1 MRFNLFITTLLTAC
15 LMPLTALAAPWGYS
29 GESGPAQWGEI
40 SKEYA
45 TCQTRIN
52 QSPIDI
58 QTAKTR
64 KLGLP
69 SLNMQYVDGPTRFQS
84 INHTLQATMSSYT
97 SNSIEVDGKIYYL
110 KQLDFHAP
118 SEHTFNGKTYPLE
131 LQLVHKNQ
139 HGDVTIVAVMFD
151 VGEPN
156 QAIQNLWESFPT
168 MEDNSMPIFSPVDI
182 NQLLPDDKTYWRYS
196 GSLTTPPCTEG
207 VSWTVLKTPVAL
219 SAEQLDKFHYI
230 VGPANNRPPQPV
242 NERKIIDSHSGDIEI
257 LY

>member
-1 MRFNLFITTLLTAC
+1 
-15 LMPLTALAAPWGYS
+15 MPLTTLATSWGYT
-29 GESGPAQWGEI
+29 GENGPAQWGEI
-40 SKEYA
+40 SKAYA
-45 TCQTRIN
+45 TCQTGIN

-58 QTAKTR
+58 QTATTN

-69 SLNMQYVDGPTRFQS
+69 ALSIQYVDGPTRFRS
-84 INHTLQATMSSYT
+84 INHTLQATMSRYT
-97 SNSIEVDGKIYYL
+97 ANYINIDDKIYYL

-118 SEHTFNGKTYPLE
+118 SEHTLNGRTYPLE

-139 HGDVTIVAVMFD
+139 HGDIAIVAVMFD
-151 VGEPN
+151 IDEPN

-168 MEDNSMPIFSPVDI
+168 MTDNSMPIFSPVNI
-182 NQLLPDDKTYWRYS
+182 NQLLPDDKTYCRYS

-207 VSWTVLKTPVAL
+207 VTWAVLKTPVAL

-230 VGPANNRPPQPV
+230 VGPANNRPLQPL
-242 NERKIIDSHSGDIEI
+242 NERKITDSYSGDTEI

>member
-1 MRFNLFITTLLTAC
+1 
-15 LMPLTALAAPWGYS
+15 MPLTTLATSWGYT
-29 GESGPAQWGEI
+29 GENGPAQWGEI
-40 SKEYA
+40 SKAYA
-45 TCQTRIN
+45 TCQTGIN

-58 QTAKTR
+58 QTATTN

-69 SLNMQYVDGPTRFQS
+69 ALSIQYVDGPTRFRS
-84 INHTLQATMSSYT
+84 INHTLQATISRYT
-97 SNSIEVDGKIYYL
+97 ANYINIDDKIYYL

-118 SEHTFNGKTYPLE
+118 SEHTLNGRTYPLE

-139 HGDVTIVAVMFD
+139 HGDIAIVAVMFD
-151 VGEPN
+151 IDEPN

-168 MEDNSMPIFSPVDI
+168 MTDNSMPIFSPVNI

-207 VSWTVLKTPVAL
+207 VTWAVLKTPVAL

-230 VGPANNRPPQPV
+230 VGPANNRPLQPL
-242 NERKIIDSHSGDIEI
+242 NERKITDSYSGDTEI

>member
-1 MRFNLFITTLLTAC
+1 
-15 LMPLTALAAPWGYS
+15 MPLTTLATSWGYT
-29 GESGPAQWGEI
+29 GENGPAQWGEI
-40 SKEYA
+40 SKAYA
-45 TCQTRIN
+45 TCQTGIN

-58 QTAKTR
+58 QTATTN

-69 SLNMQYVDGPTRFQS
+69 ALSIQYVDGPTRFRS
-84 INHTLQATMSSYT
+84 INHTLQATMSRYT
-97 SNSIEVDGKIYYL
+97 ANYINIDDKIYYL

-118 SEHTFNGKTYPLE
+118 SEHTLNGRTYPLE

-139 HGDVTIVAVMFD
+139 HGDIAIVAVMFD
-151 VGEPN
+151 IDEPN

-168 MEDNSMPIFSPVDI
+168 MTDNSMPIFSPVNI

-207 VSWTVLKTPVAL
+207 VTWAVLKTPVAL

-230 VGPANNRPPQPV
+230 VGPANNRPLQPL
-242 NERKIIDSHSGDIEI
+242 NERKITDSYSGDTEI

>member
-1 MRFNLFITTLLTAC
+1 
-15 LMPLTALAAPWGYS
+15 MPLTTLATSWGYT
-29 GESGPAQWGEI
+29 GENGPAHWGEI
-40 SKEYA
+40 SKAYA
-45 TCQTRIN
+45 TCQTGIN

-58 QTAKTR
+58 QTATTN

-69 SLNMQYVDGPTRFQS
+69 ALSIQYVDGPTRFRS
-84 INHTLQATMSSYT
+84 INHTLQATMSRYT
-97 SNSIEVDGKIYYL
+97 ANYINIDDKIYYL

-118 SEHTFNGKTYPLE
+118 SEHTLNGRTYPLE

-139 HGDVTIVAVMFD
+139 HGDIAIVAVMFD
-151 VGEPN
+151 IDEPN

-168 MEDNSMPIFSPVDI
+168 MTDNSMPIFSPVNI

-207 VSWTVLKTPVAL
+207 VTWAVLKTPVAL

-230 VGPANNRPPQPV
+230 VGPANNRPLQPL
-242 NERKIIDSHSGDIEI
+242 NERKITDSYSGDTEI

>member
-1 MRFNLFITTLLTAC
+1 
-15 LMPLTALAAPWGYS
+15 MPLTTLATSWGYT
-29 GESGPAQWGEI
+29 GENGPAQWGEI
-40 SKEYA
+40 SKAYA
-45 TCQTRIN
+45 TCQTGIN

-58 QTAKTR
+58 QTATTN

-69 SLNMQYVDGPTRFQS
+69 ALSIQYVDGPTRFRS
-84 INHTLQATMSSYT
+84 INHTLQATMRRYT
-97 SNSIEVDGKIYYL
+97 ANYINIDDKIYYL

-118 SEHTFNGKTYPLE
+118 SEHTLNGRTYPLE

-139 HGDVTIVAVMFD
+139 HGDIAIVAVMFD
-151 VGEPN
+151 IDEPN

-168 MEDNSMPIFSPVDI
+168 MTDNSMPIFSPVNI

-207 VSWTVLKTPVAL
+207 VTWAVLKTPVAL

-230 VGPANNRPPQPV
+230 VGPANNRPLQPL
-242 NERKIIDSHSGDIEI
+242 NERKITDSYSGDTEI

>member
-1 MRFNLFITTLLTAC
+1 
-15 LMPLTALAAPWGYS
+15 MPLTTLATSWGYT
-29 GESGPAQWGEI
+29 GENGPAQWGEI
-40 SKEYA
+40 SKAYA
-45 TCQTRIN
+45 TCQTGIN

-58 QTAKTR
+58 QTATTN

-69 SLNMQYVDGPTRFQS
+69 ALSIQYVDGPTRFRS
-84 INHTLQATMSSYT
+84 INHTLQATMSRYT
-97 SNSIEVDGKIYYL
+97 ANYINIDDKIYYL

-118 SEHTFNGKTYPLE
+118 SEHTLNGRTYPLE

-139 HGDVTIVAVMFD
+139 HGDIAIVAVMFD
-151 VGEPN
+151 IDEPN

-168 MEDNSMPIFSPVDI
+168 MTDNSMPIFSPVNI

-196 GSLTTPPCTEG
+196 GSLTTPPFTEG
-207 VSWTVLKTPVAL
+207 VTWAVLKTPVAL

-230 VGPANNRPPQPV
+230 VGPANNRPLQPL
-242 NERKIIDSHSGDIEI
+242 NERKITDSYSGDTEI

>member
-1 MRFNLFITTLLTAC
+1 
-15 LMPLTALAAPWGYS
+15 MPLTTLATSWGYT
-29 GESGPAQWGEI
+29 GENGPAQWGEI
-40 SKEYA
+40 SKAYA
-45 TCQTRIN
+45 TCQTGIN

-58 QTAKTR
+58 QTATTN

-69 SLNMQYVDGPTRFQS
+69 ALSIQYVDGPTRFRS
-84 INHTLQATMSSYT
+84 INHTLQATMSRYT
-97 SNSIEVDGKIYYL
+97 ANYINIGYKIYYL

-118 SEHTFNGKTYPLE
+118 SEHTLNGRTYPLE

-139 HGDVTIVAVMFD
+139 HGDIAIVAVMFD
-151 VGEPN
+151 IDEPN

-168 MEDNSMPIFSPVDI
+168 MTDNSMPIFSPVNI

-207 VSWTVLKTPVAL
+207 VTWAVLKTPVAL

-230 VGPANNRPPQPV
+230 VGPANNRPLQPL
-242 NERKIIDSHSGDIEI
+242 NERKITDSYSGDTEI

>member
-1 MRFNLFITTLLTAC
+1 
-15 LMPLTALAAPWGYS
+15 MPLTTLATSWGYT
-29 GESGPAQWGEI
+29 GENGPAQWGEI
-40 SKEYA
+40 SKAYA
-45 TCQTRIN
+45 TCQTGIN

-58 QTAKTR
+58 QTATTN

-69 SLNMQYVDGPTRFQS
+69 ALSIQYVDGPTRFRS
-84 INHTLQATMSSYT
+84 INHTLQATMSRYT
-97 SNSIEVDGKIYYL
+97 ANYINIDDKIYYL

-118 SEHTFNGKTYPLE
+118 SEHTLNGRTYPLE

-139 HGDVTIVAVMFD
+139 HGDIAIVAVMFD
-151 VGEPN
+151 IDEPN

-168 MEDNSMPIFSPVDI
+168 MTDNSMPIFSPVNI

-207 VSWTVLKTPVAL
+207 VTRAVLKTPVAL

-230 VGPANNRPPQPV
+230 VGPANNRPLQPL
-242 NERKIIDSHSGDIEI
+242 NERKITDSYSGDTEI

>member
-1 MRFNLFITTLLTAC
+1 MSMVRQDFEALTILC
-15 LMPLTALAAPWGYS
+15 G
-29 GESGPAQWGEI
+29 
-40 SKEYA
+40 
-45 TCQTRIN
+45 
-52 QSPIDI
+52 
-58 QTAKTR
+58 
-64 KLGLP
+64 
-69 SLNMQYVDGPTRFQS
+69 
-84 INHTLQATMSSYT
+84 H
-97 SNSIEVDGKIYYL
+97 
-110 KQLDFHAP
+110 
-118 SEHTFNGKTYPLE
+118 GKTYPLE

-139 HGDVTIVAVMFD
+139 SGDITIVAVMFD

-242 NERKIIDSHSGDIEI
+242 NERKITDSHSGDTEI

>member
-1 MRFNLFITTLLTAC
+1 
-15 LMPLTALAAPWGYS
+15 MPLTTLATSWGYT
-29 GESGPAQWGEI
+29 GENGPAQWGEI
-40 SKEYA
+40 SKAYA
-45 TCQTRIN
+45 TCQTGIN

-58 QTAKTR
+58 QTATTN

-69 SLNMQYVDGPTRFQS
+69 ALSIQYVDGPTRFRS
-84 INHTLQATMSSYT
+84 INHTLQATMSRYT
-97 SNSIEVDGKIYYL
+97 ANYINIDDKIYYL

-118 SEHTFNGKTYPLE
+118 SEHTLNGGTYPLE

-139 HGDVTIVAVMFD
+139 HGDIAIVAVMFD
-151 VGEPN
+151 IDEPN

-168 MEDNSMPIFSPVDI
+168 MTDNSMPIFSPVNI

-207 VSWTVLKTPVAL
+207 VTWAVLKTPVAL

-230 VGPANNRPPQPV
+230 VGPANNRPLQPL
-242 NERKIIDSHSGDIEI
+242 NERKITDSYSGDTEI

>member
-45 TCQTRIN
+45 TCQIGIN

-84 INHTLQATMSSYT
+84 I
-97 SNSIEVDGKIYYL
+97 
-110 KQLDFHAP
+110 
-118 SEHTFNGKTYPLE
+118 
-131 LQLVHKNQ
+131 
-139 HGDVTIVAVMFD
+139 TIVAVMFD

-182 NQLLPDDKTYWRYS
+182 NQLLSDNKTYWRYS

>member
-1 MRFNLFITTLLTAC
+1 
-15 LMPLTALAAPWGYS
+15 MPLTTLAASWGYT
-29 GESGPAQWGEI
+29 GENGPAQWGEI
-40 SKEYA
+40 SKVYA
-45 TCQTRIN
+45 TCQTGIN

-58 QTAKTR
+58 QTATTD

-69 SLNMQYVDGPTRFQS
+69 ALSIQYVDGPTRFRS
-84 INHTLQATMSSYT
+84 INHTLQATMSRYT
-97 SNSIEVDGKIYYL
+97 ANYINIDDKIYYL

-118 SEHTFNGKTYPLE
+118 SEHTLNGRTYPLE

-139 HGDVTIVAVMFD
+139 HGDIAIVAVMFD
-151 VGEPN
+151 IDEPN

-168 MEDNSMPIFSPVDI
+168 MTDNSMPIFSPVNI
-182 NQLLPDDKTYWRYS
+182 NQLLPDGKTYWRYS

-207 VSWTVLKTPVAL
+207 VTWAVLKTPVAL

-230 VGPANNRPPQPV
+230 VGPANNRPLQPL
-242 NERKIIDSHSGDIEI
+242 NERKITASYSGDTEI

>member
-1 MRFNLFITTLLTAC
+1 MRFKLFTTTLLTAC
-15 LMPLTALAAPWGYS
+15 LMPLTAMAAQWGYT
-29 GESGPAQWGEI
+29 GETGPAQWGEI

-45 TCQTRIN
+45 TCQTGIK

-58 QTAKTR
+58 QSTTTS

-69 SLNMQYVDGPTRFQS
+69 ALNMQYVDGPIRFRS
-84 INHTLQATMSSYT
+84 INHTLQATMSSYA
-97 SNSIEVDGKIYYL
+97 SNSIEVDEKIYYL

-118 SEHTFNGKTYPLE
+118 SEHTLNGKAFPLE
-131 LQLVHKNQ
+131 LQLVHKSP
-139 HGDVTIVAVMFD
+139 HGDIAIVAVMFD

-168 MEDNSMPIFSPVDI
+168 MKDSSMPIFSPVNI
-182 NQLLPDDKTYWRYS
+182 NQLLPNDKTYWRYS

-207 VSWTVLKTPVAL
+207 VSWTVLKTPVTL

-230 VGPANNRPPQPV
+230 VGPANNRPPQPL
-242 NERKIIDSHSGDIEI
+242 NERKIIDSHSGDTEI

>member
-1 MRFNLFITTLLTAC
+1 MRFKLFTTTLLTAC
-15 LMPLTALAAPWGYS
+15 LMPLSALAAPWGYT
-29 GESGPAQWGEI
+29 GETGPAQWGEI
-40 SKEYA
+40 SKEYT
-45 TCQTRIN
+45 TCQTGTN

-58 QTAKTR
+58 QSSTTS

-69 SLNMQYVDGPTRFQS
+69 ALNMQYVDGPTRFLS
-84 INHTLQATMSSYT
+84 IDHMLRATMSSYA
-97 SNSIEVDGKIYYL
+97 SSSIEVDEKIYYL

-118 SEHTFNGKTYPLE
+118 SEHTLNGKTYPLE
-131 LQLVHKNQ
+131 LQLVHKNSN
-139 HGDVTIVAVMFD
+139 GDVAIVAVMFD

-168 MEDNSMPIFSPVDI
+168 MEDSSMPIFSPVNI
-182 NQLLPDDKTYWRYS
+182 NQLLPDNKTYWRYS

-207 VSWTVLKTPVAL
+207 VSWTVLKTPVTL

-230 VGPANNRPPQPV
+230 VGTANNRPPQPL
-242 NERKIIDSHSGDIEI
+242 NERKIMDSHSGDTEI

>member
-1 MRFNLFITTLLTAC
+1 
-15 LMPLTALAAPWGYS
+15 MPLTTLATSWGYT
-29 GESGPAQWGEI
+29 GENGPAQWGEI
-40 SKEYA
+40 SKAYA
-45 TCQTRIN
+45 TCQTGIN

-58 QTAKTR
+58 QTATTN

-69 SLNMQYVDGPTRFQS
+69 ALSIQYVDGPTRFRS
-84 INHTLQATMSSYT
+84 INHTLQATMSRYT
-97 SNSIEVDGKIYYL
+97 ANYINIDDKIYYL

-118 SEHTFNGKTYPLE
+118 SEHTLNGRTYPLE

-139 HGDVTIVAVMFD
+139 HGDIAIVAVMFD
-151 VGEPN
+151 IDEPN

-168 MEDNSMPIFSPVDI
+168 MTDNSMPIFSPVNI
-182 NQLLPDDKTYWRYS
+182 NQLLPDDKTYWRYR

-207 VSWTVLKTPVAL
+207 VTWAVLKTPVAL

-230 VGPANNRPPQPV
+230 VGPANNRPLQPL
-242 NERKIIDSHSGDIEI
+242 NERKITASYSGDTEI